1 LRRCDLLDG
10 DVLDVRTALTE
21 SGDLGAVDIKTNDV
35 ETSADVGEDERQAN
49 IAETDDANDGRF

>member
-21 SGDLGAVDIKTNDV
+21 SGDLGAVDIKTV